1 MNSLFKAL
9 NDEARRHIVELLKQK
24 NMNVGEIAEQFNITK
39 PSIQKSFN
47 RVYDIEISRSIN
59 AFCFI

>member
-47 RVYDIEISRSIN
+47 RVYDIEISRSKMH
-59 AFCFI
+59 

>member
-47 RVYDIEISRSIN
+47 RVYDIEISRSI
-59 AFCFI
+59 